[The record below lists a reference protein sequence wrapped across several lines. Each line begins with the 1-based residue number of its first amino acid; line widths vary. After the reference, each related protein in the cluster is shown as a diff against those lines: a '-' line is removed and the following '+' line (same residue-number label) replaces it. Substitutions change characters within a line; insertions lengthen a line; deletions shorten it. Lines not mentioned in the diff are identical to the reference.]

1 MPVPEPVSRPVPPA
15 TEPLNRTSS
24 ASRPSRYN
32 NGQHHRV
39 PPSNI
44 NKPTPTIPQQQK
56 QQPSASL
63 IGLDFSS
70 PISTASSPAPG
81 ARPTPM
87 ASGATPTHNSRPDLK
102 KSILSLYAAA
112 PTPQPVYN
120 PPQQLQQSFN
130 NGVNNLTSLTGNLSI
145 NSNGF
150 NTNSSFVSPPT
161 TKPVAK
167 TSSAFDD
174 LLSGGAQNWVN
185 GGTKQTKPVS
195 ANTNTVF
202 ESTSA
207 NNSNGWSDISTSTA
221 STVASTKKNG
231 LDDDIFGNVWK

>member
-1 MPVPEPVSRPVPPA
+1 
-15 TEPLNRTSS
+15 
-24 ASRPSRYN
+24 
-32 NGQHHRV
+32 V

-70 PISTASSPAPG
+70 PISAAPAPAPG
-81 ARPTPM
+81 ARPTPT
-87 ASGATPTHNSRPDLK
+87 ASGVTPAQNSRPDLK

-120 PPQQLQQSFN
+120 PPQQLQHNFN
-130 NGVNNLTSLTGNLSI
+130 NGINNLTSLTGNLSI
-145 NSNGF
+145 NNNTSINNNGF
-150 NTNSSFVSPPT
+150 NTNSSFASPT
-161 TKPVAK
+161 ATKPAAK
-167 TSSAFDD
+167 VSSAFDD

-185 GGTKQTKPVS
+185 SGTKQTKPVS
-195 ANTNTVF
+195 ANTNTLLQPSSVN
-202 ESTSA
+202 S
-207 NNSNGWSDISTSTA
+207 SNGWGNISTSTA
-221 STVASTKKNG
+221 TTAASTKKNG